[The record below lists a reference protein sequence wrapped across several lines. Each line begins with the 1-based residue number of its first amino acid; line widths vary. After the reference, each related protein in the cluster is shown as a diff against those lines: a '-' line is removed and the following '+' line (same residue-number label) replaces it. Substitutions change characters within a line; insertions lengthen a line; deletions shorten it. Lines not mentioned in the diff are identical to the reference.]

1 MIPKPNQK
9 KVATSKEAIGSSLTS
24 LLSISA
30 GSLDPFQTLAVDASR
45 LQILLHNGKKSFR
58 LGYPRLTYHVP
69 DKARQAPEPVFSV
82 AKELMFQNFQ
92 TVFRTGL
99 SDPALSNALMLSLA
113 LAATDGCIDMECLG
127 YQGQAMKF
135 IGKKMTSLDE
145 AATESTIG
153 AILLLAG
160 VGVCLFPC
168 PHLASSLPMTL

>member
-9 KVATSKEAIGSSLTS
+9 KVTTPKEADGSSFTS

-30 GSLDPFQTLAVDASR
+30 GSIDPFQTLAVDASR
-45 LQILLHNGKKSFR
+45 LQILLHNGTKY
-58 LGYPRLTYHVP
+58 LGVGYPRLTYHVP
-69 DKARQAPEPVFSV
+69 EKARQAPEPVFSV

-113 LAATDGCIDMECLG
+113 LAATDGRVDLECLG

-135 IGKKMTSLDE
+135 IRKKMTSLDE

-160 VGVCLFPC
+160 VGVCRPSC
-168 PHLASSLPMTL
+168 PDPAQSLPAIL